1 MGNPG
6 RAITEGHGRQNA
18 CSLGFLSGDT
28 AVIPQVQ
35 TPDSDARRRARARDY
50 GELLGRMGPEIARA
64 VAQRMAEQ
72 LAWLAADGNAAPQED
87 HGAPPVG
94 PPRVSE
100 CGPQLAGAQN
110 RL

>member
-6 RAITEGHGRQNA
+6 GAIAEGHGRRNA

-35 TPDSDARRRARARDY
+35 TPDSDARRRAREGL

-72 LAWLAADGNAAPQED
+72 LGWLTADGNAATQEG
-87 HGAPPVG
+87 HGTAPVG
-94 PPRVSE
+94 PRE
-100 CGPQLAGAQN
+100 
-110 RL
+110 